1 MTPFTPADVEQ
12 LRDRGIAVEEASR
25 QLDLLR
31 DPPPRRPLDRPAL
44 VGDGIV
50 RIPEERT
57 AELIQLAELAARQG
71 RCLKMVPASGAASRM
86 FASLLAARASRRC
99 DVHDSRVLMER
110 LHEFPF
116 LEELRSELAFEGYDL
131 DILHGA
137 GNCLEILDALL
148 GPDGLALADRPKG
161 LLAFHRYA
169 GGVRLAFEEHLVE
182 AAAYACDA
190 DGLARAHFT
199 VSPEHLDRFRE
210 AAEAARPGYERGL
223 GVRLDIGFSVQSPST
238 DTVAATLDGEPFRD
252 DAGRVLLRP
261 AGHGALL
268 ENLNALEGDLVL
280 VKNIDNVVPDRLKG
294 PTLRWKRILCG
305 YLVALQ
311 REAFLHTARLRD
323 PAVEAWAL
331 DEAEGFVRDRFA
343 GAAPSG
349 ADRRAWLLDRLD
361 RPLRACGVVPNQG
374 EPGGGPYWQRGEDG
388 RATLQIVE
396 KAEVDLDDPGQA
408 AIVAGSTHFNPV
420 DLVCSVRDVEGR
432 PYDLRRFVDD
442 RAVLV
447 TRKSWG
453 GRDLLAL
460 ERPGLWNGAMARW
473 NTVFVEVPIET
484 FAPVKTVFD
493 LLRPEHRGIV

>member
-1 MTPFTPADVEQ
+1 MTPFNPADVDQ
-12 LRDRGIAVEEASR
+12 LRERGISVEEARR

-31 DPPPRRPLDRPAL
+31 VPPPRRRLDRPAT

-86 FASLLAARASRRC
+86 FASLLAARAARQC
-99 DVHDSRVLMER
+99 DVQDSRVLMER
-110 LHEFPF
+110 LHDFPF

-137 GNCLEILDALL
+137 GNCLEILDAML

-169 GGVRLAFEEHLVE
+169 GGARLAFEEHLVE
-182 AAAYACDA
+182 AAAYARDA
-190 DGLARAHFT
+190 DGIARVHFT

-210 AAEAARPGYERGL
+210 AAEEARPGYERGL
-223 GVRLDIGFSVQSPST
+223 GVRLEIGFSVQSPST
-238 DTVAATLDGEPFRD
+238 DTIAATVDGEPFRD

-280 VKNIDNVVPDRLKG
+280 LKNIDNVVPDRLKG
-294 PTLRWKRILCG
+294 PTVRWKRILCG
-305 YLVALQ
+305 FLVALQ
-311 REAFLHTARLRD
+311 REVFLHTARLRD

-331 DEAEGFVRDRFA
+331 DEAQAFAAERFA
-343 GAAPSG
+343 AAAPSG
-349 ADRRAWLLDRLD
+349 ADRRAWLLDLLD
-361 RPLRACGVVPNQG
+361 RPLRVCGVVPNQG
-374 EPGGGPYWQRGEDG
+374 EPGGGPFWQRGEDG
-388 RATLQIVE
+388 RVTLQIVE
-396 KAEVDLDDPGQA
+396 TAEVDLDDPSQA
-408 AIVAGSTHFNPV
+408 SIVAASTHFNPV
-420 DLVCSVRDVEGR
+420 DLACSVRDVEGR
-432 PYDLRRFVDD
+432 PYDLRRFVDA

-447 TRKSWG
+447 ARKSFG
-453 GRDLLAL
+453 GRELLAL
-460 ERPGLWNGAMARW
+460 ERPGLWNGAMAFW
-473 NTVFVEVPIET
+473 NTVFVEVPVET

-493 LLRPEHRGIV
+493 LLRPEHRGTV